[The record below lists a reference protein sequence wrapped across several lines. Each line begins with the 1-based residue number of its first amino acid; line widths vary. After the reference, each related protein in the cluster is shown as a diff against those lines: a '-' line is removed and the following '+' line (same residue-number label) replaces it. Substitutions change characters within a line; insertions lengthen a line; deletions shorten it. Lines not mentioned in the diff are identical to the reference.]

1 MNYPFV
7 LLGRVCSRGKRSAKF
22 PAVPIRKIT
31 YVASQDRDVDFF
43 SRVSETKTKEKR
55 VVGRQRIDRVRRQYN
70 QWVANQTLE
79 DYALRFT
86 AKSARR
92 WSALRVANTALGAI
106 SFLALEAIGGTITL
120 NYGVTNATAAILV
133 VSLIIFCCGLPIA
146 YHAARCGVDIDL
158 LTRGAGFGYIGSTV
172 TSLIYASF
180 TFIFFAIEA
189 VILAT
194 ALEMC
199 FGLPLSLGYLFSAV
213 VIIPLVTHGI
223 TLISRFQLW
232 TQPFWILLHI
242 LPFAAIAIKS
252 PESFAGWTKFAGAH
266 GSPDGHLDLLLF
278 GTAASVVFS
287 LVAQIGEQVDFLRF
301 LPRDRRTSKA
311 AWWAAMISAG
321 PGWIVPGAIKLLAGS
336 FLAYFA
342 LSHGVE
348 AENAA
353 EPSHMYREAFRY
365 VLSQPE
371 LALALTGAFVML
383 SQIKINVTNA
393 YAGSIAWSNFFS
405 RLTHSHPGRV
415 VWLVFNVL
423 VALLLMEIGVYKAL
437 EQTLALYSNVA
448 IAWVGALVADLVINR
463 PLGLRPRQMEFKRAH
478 LYDINPVGVGS
489 MTIATVM
496 SITAFYGVFGP
507 TAKAL
512 APFVALLAA
521 FVTAPAIAIL
531 TRGRFYIARKP
542 KRSWQNV
549 PAIKCCI
556 CEHSFEPEDMA
567 HCPAYAGAICSLCC
581 SLDARCHDLCKPHA
595 RFDAQFT
602 ETLGKVLPQR
612 VYALLNSQ
620 VGHYLSVFM
629 VSAGLVGLAL
639 TMIYLQAA
647 PATEAQQILLS
658 EILWKLFFALTI
670 IIGVVTWLFV
680 LARQSRQ
687 AAEAETRRQ
696 TTLLMQEI
704 DAHRQTDA
712 ELQRAKE
719 VAESANLAK
728 SRYVVGLSHELRS
741 PLNAISGYAQLL
753 EQDGSLPPRP
763 RDQIRLMRRSAD
775 HLSGLIDGLLDISKI
790 EAGRLYLSRDEVRFG
805 EFLDQLVGMFRLQ
818 AAAKDVDFV
827 FKRPQY
833 LPPVVY
839 ADEKRLRQVLIN
851 LLSNAIK
858 FTQSGSVHFIVHYR
872 NPVAELEVRDT
883 GPGIHADDLERIFA
897 PFERGALGVSQ
908 PHTGTGL
915 GLTISKLLAGVM
927 GGDLSVKSTL
937 GQGSTFRVKLLLSEV
952 TNPTRTRAIRAPIL
966 GYHGPRKTILITD
979 DDPAQRNLLQEL
991 LSPLGF
997 IVLSAPDGY
1006 ACVGLAEHCQPDLFL
1021 LDISMAGMDGWTVAE
1036 TLRTNGHHHA
1046 RILMVSASAIEAHG
1060 APLAQPFHDGYL
1072 MKPVDI
1078 PRLLEQIGQ
1087 LLKIEWI
1094 YKGETPE
1101 TPAASGDVLSP
1112 PMQHVEELI
1121 ELGKIGYIRGIESK
1135 LDQINTDYPESG
1147 VFVSQM
1153 RALVE
1158 QFDLDQYM
1166 KTLNTLYRHDQ

>member
-1 MNYPFV
+1 M
-7 LLGRVCSRGKRSAKF
+7 
-22 PAVPIRKIT
+22 
-31 YVASQDRDVDFF
+31 
-43 SRVSETKTKEKR
+43 
-55 VVGRQRIDRVRRQYN
+55 VGRQRIDRVRRQYN

-92 WSALRVANTALGAI
+92 WSAARVANTALGAI

-120 NYGVTNATAAILV
+120 NYGVTNAVAAILV
-133 VSLIIFCCGLPIA
+133 VSVIIFCCGLPIA

-158 LTRGAGFGYIGSTV
+158 LTRGAGFGYIGSTI

-189 VILAT
+189 VILAK

-199 FGLPLSLGYLFSAV
+199 FGLPLALGYLFSAV

-252 PESFAGWTKFAGAH
+252 PDSFVEWTSFAGAH
-266 GSPDGHLDLLLF
+266 GNPDGHLDLLLF
-278 GTAASVVFS
+278 GTAASVVFA

-301 LPRDRRTSKA
+301 LPRDRRSSGVT
-311 AWWAAMISAG
+311 WWVAMVSAG
-321 PGWIVPGAIKLLAGS
+321 PGWIVPGAVKLIAGS

-342 LSHGVE
+342 LSHGVGPE
-348 AENAA
+348 DAA

-365 VLSQPE
+365 VLAQPE

-437 EQTLALYSNVA
+437 EHTLALYSNVA

-489 MTIATVM
+489 MAIATVM

-512 APFVALLAA
+512 SPFVAMAAA
-521 FVTAPAIAIL
+521 FVAAPAIAIL

-542 KRSWQNV
+542 KRSWQSV

-556 CEHSFEPEDMA
+556 CEHAFEPEDMA

-595 RFDAQFT
+595 RFDAQFAG
-602 ETLGKVLPQR
+602 TLGKVLPQR
-612 VYALLNSQ
+612 VLALLNSQ
-620 VGHYLSVFM
+620 VGHYLGVFTVSV
-629 VSAGLVGLAL
+629 GLVGITLL
-639 TMIYLQAA
+639 MIYLQAA
-647 PATEAQQILLS
+647 PATEAQHILLS
-658 EILWKLFFALTI
+658 EILWKLFFALVI
-670 IIGVVTWLFV
+670 IVGVVTWLFV

-696 TTLLMQEI
+696 TVLLMQEI

-818 AAAKDVDFV
+818 AAAKDVEFV

-858 FTQSGSVHFIVHYR
+858 FTQAGSVHFIVHYR

-927 GGDLSVKSTL
+927 GGDLSVTSTL

-952 TNPTRTRAIRAPIL
+952 PNPTRTRAIRAPIL

-991 LSPLGF
+991 LAPLGF
-997 IVLSAPDGY
+997 IVLSAPDGFT
-1006 ACVGLAEHCQPDLFL
+1006 CVSLAEHCRPDLFL

-1078 PRLLEQIGQ
+1078 PRLLEQVGQ
-1087 LLKIEWI
+1087 LLKLEWI
-1094 YKGETPE
+1094 YKGEAPEPHDSPGE
-1101 TPAASGDVLSP
+1101 TPAP

-1135 LDQINTDYPESG
+1135 LDQINTDYPESAP
-1147 VFVSQM
+1147 FVSQI
-1153 RALVE
+1153 RSLVE
-1158 QFDLDQYM
+1158 QFDLEQYM